1 MEDRRKEESRRDV
14 GFDWSGFGSVENKAK
29 HGKVKV
35 CCEMSVEWG
44 NGDGARYPEAGA
56 RARTDKTGETRLE
69 EPRAG

>member
-1 MEDRRKEESRRDV
+1 MKGRKSKRRRIRSIRSR
-14 GFDWSGFGSVENKAK
+14 GFGMVENKAK

-35 CCEMSVEWG
+35 CCEMSVEG